1 MQKYIDKFINSKRVR
16 TSLLVLLFLNFNWL
30 SYGFY
35 LRADIS
41 REGLLRLT
49 SSTKDLLQSA
59 PEQITIEAF
68 FSSDVP
74 DAAVQKVKQLEDFL
88 REYAGSSKGNVK
100 LTFLDP
106 DKDSNAKSRVREL
119 GIRPMSMGSMD
130 RTKQEF
136 ASVYFSA
143 AVSYEDKVEL
153 IPNLLDSQVLE
164 YDLTMK
170 IYKMIKPGERKIGFI
185 EEVGPFS
192 LRNEQNPFVSL
203 DLVNQ
208 GLEAFYGSMT
218 PVNLAQ
224 GPVPSDIQTLFLVG
238 PLELDDLQ
246 KLYIDQY
253 LMRGGNL
260 VLAINGLSVNFQNL
274 MANAVPEEL
283 LEFFGNYGLEIGP
296 DMILEPSNY
305 LPLRQR
311 QGVFQ
316 VMEIPYPAWV
326 TLSKENMKGDHP
338 ITKSI
343 PSIFAPY
350 SSSLSINAETLK
362 KGKNISSTV
371 LASTS
376 SESWLQKNFAVI
388 NPQRQREILESEER
402 DNIGANTVIALL
414 SGEFASYYQN
424 RELPESSG
432 GEYLEKAERPAT
444 ILVLSS
450 PYTLSDVAIQQSQ
463 GVNLNFILSGVDTLS
478 GLEELVEL
486 RKKNVKNP
494 EIKNLKPQTRDMIT
508 GLNFVTPLALIGIVG
523 FFRFKVRKAREITN
537 SSQRRRSER
546 EEA

>member
-1 MQKYIDKFINSKRVR
+1 MQNLIEKFTNSKRAR
-16 TSLLVLLFLNFNWL
+16 TTLLVLLFLNFNWF

-59 PEQITIEAF
+59 PEQISIEAF
-68 FSSDVP
+68 FSGDVP

-88 REYAGSSKGNVK
+88 REYAGSSNGNVK

-106 DKDSNAKSRVREL
+106 DKDSEAKSRVREL
-119 GIRPMSMGSMD
+119 GIRPMSMGSLD

-143 AVSYEDKVEL
+143 AISYEDRVEL

-208 GLEAFYGSMT
+208 ALNAFYGSMV

-224 GPVPSDIQTLFLVG
+224 GPVPSDIKTLFLVG

-246 KLYIDQY
+246 KFHIDQY
-253 LMRGGNL
+253 IMRGGNL
-260 VLAINGLSVNFQNL
+260 VLAVNGLTINFQNL
-274 MANAVPEEL
+274 MANAIPEDI
-283 LEFFGNYGLEIGP
+283 LEFFGGYGLEIGS

-311 QGVFQ
+311 QGFQ

-326 TLSKENMKGDHP
+326 SLSKENMKGDHP

-350 SSSLSINAETLK
+350 ASSLSINAETLK
-362 KGKNISSTV
+362 KGENISSTI

-402 DNIGANTVIALL
+402 DNIGANTVIAIVK
-414 SGEFASYYQN
+414 GKFASYYQS
-424 RELPESSG
+424 RALPESIG
-432 GEYLEKAERPAT
+432 GEFLAKGERSAS
-444 ILVLSS
+444 ILVLST
-450 PYTLSDVAIQQSQ
+450 PYALSDVAIQQGE

-478 GLEELVEL
+478 GLEELVDL

-494 EIKNLKPQTRDMIT
+494 EVKNLKPQTRDMIT
-508 GLNFVTPLALIGIVG
+508 ALNFISPLALIVIVG
-523 FFRFKVRKAREITN
+523 LLRFKVRKAREQV
-537 SSQRRRSER
+537 SSKQRRRSQR